1 MGIFD
6 RFKSRKEEIPP
17 PRPASPSLDPADYDN
32 LRVEV
37 TSFDGQ
43 LLFVAK
49 LVDPVGTTAQ
59 LQQFFDSALPEDT
72 EPVQVLIRGFDPPS
86 KKAVYMEGVVSPLPD
101 HIWKVE
107 DLVVT
112 RVGNDRAFFR
122 LDTNIDAH
130 ITKFTGRNAGEHPC
144 KLLNISVGG
153 VCIAAER
160 QFWEG
165 DRLMLNVQLC
175 EERDN
180 SIMYCQV
187 LRVIEKKGEPTQ
199 YGCQF
204 LELTEADEGKI
215 TQNIFDIQ
223 RKMRKRNLTDD

>member
-1 MGIFD
+1 M
-6 RFKSRKEEIPP
+6 FKSRREETPP
-17 PRPASPSLDPADYDN
+17 PQPAGPSMNPADYAH

-37 TSFDGQ
+37 TAFDGQ

-49 LVDPVGTTAQ
+49 LMYPMGNTAELHQ
-59 LQQFFDSALPEDT
+59 YFDSALPEDT
-72 EPVQVLIRGFDPPS
+72 EPVKVRIRGFHPPT
-86 KKAVYMEGVVSPLPD
+86 KKAVYMEGVIAPLPN
-101 HIWKVE
+101 HIWKVTE
-107 DLVVT
+107 LTVT

-153 VCIAAER
+153 VCISAEQ

-165 DRLMLNVQLC
+165 DRLMLNVQLS
-175 EERDN
+175 EDRDN

-187 LRVIEKKGEPTQ
+187 LRVIEKEGESTQ

-204 LELTEADEGKI
+204 LELTEADAGKI

-223 RKMRKRNLTDD
+223 RKMRNRYQDD